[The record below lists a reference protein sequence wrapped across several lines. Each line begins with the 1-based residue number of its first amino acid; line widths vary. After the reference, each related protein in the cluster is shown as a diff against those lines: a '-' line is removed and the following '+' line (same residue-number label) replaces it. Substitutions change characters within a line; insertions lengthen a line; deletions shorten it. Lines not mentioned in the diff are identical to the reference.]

1 MERIFVVVE
10 DVAFRL
16 MMERIFMLARVPV
29 VSARRYTS
37 VMCSSTPQMAPPV
50 DRPFLGGLGPIV
62 RRLGVD

>member
-1 MERIFVVVE
+1 MERIFV
-10 DVAFRL
+10 AFQWL
-16 MMERIFMLARVPV
+16 MERISMLARVPV

-62 RRLGVD
+62 RRWVD